1 MRNFSFV
8 VLICVLHFSVSGVS
22 QVSFDSTFG
31 ENGKVIVSY
40 PVEEAAIYSVKLQP
54 DGKIITCSLLV
65 EENLSYPVVSRFFP
79 DGSLDESFG
88 TNGHF
93 RTSISS
99 ADPEDLAMILQDD
112 GKILVTGTH
121 QENVFSGDFALQ
133 RLNADGSPDDSFGN
147 NSLVVTDMG
156 GYNEAKDLLIQ
167 PDHKIVVGGLSNATS
182 TGENY
187 SIARYN
193 PDGSLDE
200 TFGNNGKSI
209 VDFSLGNGHVAS
221 EGVEVLK
228 LQQDGKIVI
237 AGYNKTFGHKNFT
250 MIRLHANGTLDTT
263 FGDLGQAFLNYGVNE
278 EDRFSSLIITSDN
291 KYVAV
296 GNSYNQETRHSK
308 VVFVRLNEN
317 GSFDNTFGT
326 NGVSA
331 MQISTVFLDRVVDI
345 VAQENGK
352 ILAGGLTM
360 GETVDYLLL
369 RLNNDGNLD
378 LSFNATGYFQDLAAS
393 SDLAYSMALLN
404 DGSLILAGATQL
416 GGNVYASM
424 SKVIISGE
432 LSAMPFQKSRFSVY
446 PNPGTSKINLSD
458 NFNTPIKNVAVYN
471 ILGQLLLTNTTS
483 PIDISSLT
491 TGNYTLKIET
501 ENESQTVKFIKK

>member
-8 VLICVLHFSVSGVS
+8 FLICALHFSNSGVS

-31 ENGKVIVSY
+31 NNGKVIVSY

-79 DGSLDESFG
+79 NGNLDESFG

-99 ADPEDLAMILQDD
+99 RYPEDLAMTLQDD

-121 QENVFSGDFALQ
+121 QLTAFSGDFALQ
-133 RLNADGSPDDSFGN
+133 RINNDGSPDQSFGN

-156 GYNEAKDLLIQ
+156 GFNEAKDLLIQ
-167 PDHKIVVGGLSNATS
+167 PDLKIVVGGKSNEIS
-182 TGENY
+182 TEENY

-200 TFGNNGKSI
+200 TFGNNGKSNI
-209 VDFSLGNGHVAS
+209 DFSSGSGQVAS
-221 EGVEVLK
+221 EGVEILK

-237 AGYNKTFGHKNFT
+237 AGYSKTFLHKNFT
-250 MIRLHANGTLDTT
+250 IIRLHANGTLDTT

-308 VVFVRLNEN
+308 VVFVRLHEN
-317 GSFDNTFGT
+317 GNFDDSFGI

-331 MQISTVFLDRVVDI
+331 IQISSLFQDRVVDM
-345 VAQENGK
+345 VQQQNGK
-352 ILAGGLTM
+352 ILAGGLTL

-369 RLNNDGNLD
+369 RLDSNGNLD
-378 LSFNATGYFQDLAAS
+378 PTFNTTGYFQDFVVSDDLGYAMVSLNDEGLILGGATRFGSNAS
-393 SDLAYSMALLN
+393 ASMVKILLN
-404 DGSLILAGATQL
+404 DPLATT
-416 GGNVYASM
+416 S
-424 SKVIISGE
+424 
-432 LSAMPFQKSRFSVY
+432 FQKGRFSVY
-446 PNPGTSKINLSD
+446 PNPAVSKINLSD
-458 NFNTPIKNVAVYN
+458 DLNTPVKNVAVYN
-471 ILGQLLLTNTTS
+471 MLGQLVLTDTTS

-491 TGNYTLKIET
+491 IGNYSLKIET